1 MMIDELNKE
10 NWTEI
15 YTLDDPNESYNS
27 FQEKLTHVYNKAF
40 PLKVYRIKENKLN
53 NKPWL
58 TKGLLRSLKKKRQ
71 PIQKV
76 NQDSDS

>member
-1 MMIDELNKE
+1 MMINELYKE

-15 YTLDDPNESYNS
+15 YTLDDPNESYNL
-27 FQEKLTHVYNKAF
+27 FQEIPTHVYNKAF
-40 PLKVYRIKENKLN
+40 SLVNKGTTQIS
-53 NKPWL
+53 KD
-58 TKGLLRSLKKKRQ
+58 KRQ